1 MWTEIH
7 SGSFYRNSL
16 SSKMGATGI
25 MYGAEAG
32 TGPGVWADSRGDLRP
47 ESSGLIPEPLIWIAA
62 NTCFFLQAL
71 QRPDKFVN
79 STVKPPYTINVIHE
93 LHYKDRQNDFLK

>member
-32 TGPGVWADSRGDLRP
+32 TGPGVWADGKGDLRP
-47 ESSGLIPEPLIWIAA
+47 ESSELIPEPLIWIAA
-62 NTCFFLQAL
+62 NTFFFLQAL
-71 QRPDKFVN
+71 QRHRQICKFYGET
-79 STVKPPYTINVIHE
+79 S
-93 LHYKDRQNDFLK
+93 LHYKCDSWITL